1 MMMFRHPAFLFLL
14 LLLLPLVGWYIWK
27 WRNSNPS
34 MGLSSTD
41 AFKGMPTSWKVYL
54 MHFCF
59 MLKLVAIGTLI
70 VALARPQTNDTKR
83 TSRVEGTDIVLAI
96 DISSSMLATDL
107 QPTRFDAAK
116 DVAQKFVNQRTD
128 DNIGL
133 VVFSGESL
141 SLMPLTNDKPALIN
155 AIGGVKTG
163 LLNDGTAIGDGLSS
177 AINRLTSGKAKSKSI
192 ILLTDGTNNAGDV
205 APSTAAKIARQK
217 GIKIYTIGVGTNGSI
232 QITDP
237 YGFSTTTMET
247 KIDESALKE
256 IAQITGGKFFRATDS
271 RMLKEIF
278 NEIDSLEKTT
288 LDVNKIMRTEENFM
302 PWVFVSLC
310 AFLLQLLIRYTLL
323 RRIP

>member
-1 MMMFRHPAFLFLL
+1 MMFKHPGLLFLFLSFI
-14 LLLLPLVGWYIWK
+14 PLVAWYV
-27 WRNSNPS
+27 WRWRSSSPS
-34 MGLSSTD
+34 MGLSTISP
-41 AFKGMPTSWKVYL
+41 FKGIKTSCKILV

-59 MLKLVAIGTLI
+59 VLQLLALTGII
-70 VALARPQTNDTKR
+70 IALARPQTYDSMS
-83 TSRVEGTDIVLAI
+83 TSKVRGTDIVLAI

-107 QPTRFDAAK
+107 RPTRFDAAK
-116 DVAQKFVNQRTD
+116 EVAQKFVNQRTD

-141 SLMPLTNDKPALIN
+141 SLMPLTNDKTALVN
-155 AIGGVKTG
+155 AISSVKTG
-163 LLNDGTAIGDGLSS
+163 MLNDGTAIGDGLSS
-177 AINRLTSGKAKSKSI
+177 AINRLTTGKAKSKSI

-205 APSTAAKIARQK
+205 APTTAAQIAKQK

-247 KIDESALKE
+247 KIDESTLKNM
-256 IAQITGGKFFRATDS
+256 ASITNGKYFRATDS
-271 RMLKEIF
+271 KMLKDVF

-288 LDVNKIMRTEENFM
+288 LDVNKITQTEENFM
-302 PWVFVSLC
+302 PWIMLAFASLW
-310 AFLLQLLIRYTLL
+310 LQLLIKYTII